1 METIFTRLADQLP
14 VAVLFAVFVIY
25 WTDRIQRAQDKR
37 DEMMRAFWK
46 EQQEASR
53 NIMQALT
60 TLLEAHDK
68 KTDDAISTMNERTR
82 PRGGRRET
90 Q

>member
-1 METIFTRLADQLP
+1 MESIFARLADQLP

-25 WTDRIQRAQDKR
+25 WTDRIQRQQDRR
-37 DEMMRAFWK
+37 DEMMRTFWK
-46 EQQEASR
+46 EQQDASR
-53 NIMQALT
+53 SIMQALT

-68 KTDDAISTMNERTR
+68 KTDDAISTMRERTR
-82 PRGGRRET
+82 PRGRSNV